1 LLGTPLYM
9 SPEQARGE
17 EDLDHRVDIWALGV
31 LLYECLTGEVPF
43 RASNYLGIISQVLTH
58 KPTPPSKLRPELGIA
73 DAVEAVVMRAM
84 EKDRALRYQT
94 MADLER
100 DLERLL
106 AGDQNVGMV
115 PRAAGAAAPVS
126 ASPKR
131 WPLLVGAGAV
141 LVAVIAI
148 DLGW

>member
-1 LLGTPLYM
+1 
-9 SPEQARGE
+9 
-17 EDLDHRVDIWALGV
+17 IWALGV

-43 RASNYLGIISQVLTH
+43 RAHNYLGIISQVLTH
-58 KPTPPSKLRPELGIA
+58 KPTPPSKLRPELGIS

-106 AGDQNVGMV
+106 GRHQNVGV
-115 PRAAGAAAPVS
+115 LPRDTGPG
-126 ASPKR
+126 R
-131 WPLLVGAGAV
+131 GAGR
-141 LVAVIAI
+141 
-148 DLGW
+148 GCR